1 VSCSGPNLK
10 MKICYHPHPHV
21 NFSGGWVMS
30 TENRLNADDP
40 TCEGSTVGG
49 ETTVVGESGNSTD
62 DSANST
68 STSTDEQSLW
78 CPVGMQALTLSL
90 IDEETNK
97 KCGTAIAISV
107 RIQRSLIVYSS
118 NRYRLPFVLLCT
130 KCL

>member
-1 VSCSGPNLK
+1 
-10 MKICYHPHPHV
+10 
-21 NFSGGWVMS
+21 MS